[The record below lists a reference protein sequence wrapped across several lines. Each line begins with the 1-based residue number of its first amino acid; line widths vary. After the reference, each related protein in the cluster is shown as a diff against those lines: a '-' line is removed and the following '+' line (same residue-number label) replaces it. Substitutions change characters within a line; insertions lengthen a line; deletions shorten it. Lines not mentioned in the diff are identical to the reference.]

1 MNVQQLSNPC
11 LRQFLNMSLV
21 YRVDPG
27 RLGEK
32 VLSSKSSKKNNIFN
46 GSSGRIVVDEVDD
59 EDVTKWAWNRL
70 MKKDN
75 SKIQSAAC

>member
-1 MNVQQLSNPC
+1 
-11 LRQFLNMSLV
+11 MSLV

-32 VLSSKSSKKNNIFN
+32 VLSSKSSKKRNIFN

-59 EDVTKWAWNRL
+59 ED
-70 MKKDN
+70 DD
-75 SKIQSAAC
+75 

>member
-59 EDVTKWAWNRL
+59 ED
-70 MKKDN
+70 DD
-75 SKIQSAAC
+75 